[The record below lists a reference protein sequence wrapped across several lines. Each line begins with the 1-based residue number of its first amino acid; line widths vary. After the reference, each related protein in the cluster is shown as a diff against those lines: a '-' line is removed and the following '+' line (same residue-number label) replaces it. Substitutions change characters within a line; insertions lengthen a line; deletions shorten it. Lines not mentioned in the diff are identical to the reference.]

1 MRKNCVLW
9 QLRKMVSKKQTTAV
23 PNSETKK
30 LTDLRINSG
39 AVIASQIVNNSDPPT
54 LLEQIS
60 HNTSGEHRSKELR
73 QLCLRK
79 LAKEGKESPKLKVSA
94 ESIQMISY
102 KDNLAAVGK
111 QYAAP
116 LSTMFYKHCR
126 TANMVIQAVGHGS
139 A

>member
-1 MRKNCVLW
+1 MRKK
-9 QLRKMVSKKQTTAV
+9 LRAMAAAE
-23 PNSETKK
+23 N
-30 LTDLRINSG
+30 G

-60 HNTSGEHRSKELR
+60 HNTSEGTTSNQPNQKGRIKTGQRNLRTTSLNRHRSKELR

-102 KDNLAAVGK
+102 EETD
-111 QYAAP
+111 
-116 LSTMFYKHCR
+116 MEH
-126 TANMVIQAVGHGS
+126 
-139 A
+139 